1 MAESEPSSKEPRSPG
16 LLYRLRPLR
25 VALILAALI
34 TILLRPEAGAELSY
48 QGWAMVRTLLMPVLA
63 PLFFMLLML
72 DALMTRVWLSG
83 AGEEER
89 LRLRLVVRADL
100 LTGLLLLLV
109 WLPFFIQLGR

>member
-1 MAESEPSSKEPRSPG
+1 MADPESSSDAIPSRG
-16 LLYRLRPLR
+16 LLHRLRPLR
-25 VALILAALI
+25 VALILGALI
-34 TILLRPEAGAELSY
+34 TILLRPEAGTELSY
-48 QGWAMVRTLLMPVLA
+48 EGWIMVRTLLAPVLA

-109 WLPFFIQLGR
+109 WLPFFIQLGN